1 MIYSS
6 INIGNTCFL
15 PPGKKIPRQT
25 FHRQIQTEVP
35 EHLRQ
40 KMGRLAFFH
49 ITIFVHAFTGDRKK
63 EDTMKKQSL
72 FKQFFTYVS
81 LNICGM
87 IGLSCYILA
96 DTFFVANGLGKNGL
110 TALNLAIPVYSIV
123 HGCGLMLGMGGAT
136 KYSIFRGQGNNGK
149 ANQTFSSVFVCAC
162 MLAFLFV
169 LAGLFLSQPLTLLL
183 GADRDVFSMT
193 YTYLMVILLF
203 ASAFMLNDIFICFVR
218 NDGNPGLSMAAML
231 TGSFSNIIL
240 DYVFIFPLN
249 MGILG
254 AVLATGIAPLISMC
268 ILSVHGI
275 RKRNH
280 FHWIK
285 HRFSVR
291 LMINIL
297 SLGIPSLV
305 TEVASAIVMIAFN
318 SILLSLCGNTGVAAY
333 GVIAN
338 LSLVV
343 SSIFTGIA
351 QGTQPITS
359 RAYGR
364 SDRRT
369 MIKALQYAVCCSLVL
384 SVLVYLLFFFGAEMI
399 TAVFNKEQDVS
410 LQNIAVSGLKIYFTA
425 IPFAGFNIILS
436 THFTATEKALPAHV
450 ISLTRA
456 LFIIVPAAFLLSY
469 AFGMTGVWLSY
480 PATEVIVCL
489 IGIGLL
495 LPAVKNFAW
504 K

>member
-1 MIYSS
+1 MIYSI

-15 PPGKKIPRQT
+15 PPGKKIPRQA
-25 FHRQIQTEVP
+25 FHRQVQTEVP
-35 EHLRQ
+35 ERFRQ

-49 ITIFVHAFTGDRKK
+49 LTVLVRNFAGAGKK

-72 FKQFFTYVS
+72 FKQFLTYVS

-96 DTFFVANGLGKNGL
+96 DTFFVSNGLGTSGL

-136 KYSIFRGQGNNGK
+136 KYSIFRGQADSEN
-149 ANQTFSSVFVCAC
+149 ANRTFSAVLFFTSV
-162 MLAFLFV
+162 LAFLFV
-169 LAGLFLSQPLTLLL
+169 LAGLFLSRPLTVLL
-183 GADRDVFSMT
+183 GADNNVFSMT
-193 YTYLMVILLF
+193 LTYLTVILLF
-203 ASAFMLNDIFICFVR
+203 APAFMLNDVFICFVR
-218 NDGNPGLSMAAML
+218 NDGNPALSMAAML

-240 DYVFIFPLN
+240 DYIFIFPLN

-254 AVLATGIAPLISMC
+254 AVLATGIAPLISMS

-275 RKRNH
+275 RKKHH
-280 FHWIK
+280 FHWIR
-285 HRFSVR
+285 HRISVR
-291 LMINIL
+291 LMANIL

-305 TEVASAIVMIAFN
+305 TEIASAIVMIAFN

-343 SSIFTGIA
+343 TSIYTGIA

-364 SDRRT
+364 GDRNT
-369 MIKALQYAVCCSLVL
+369 MKRALQYAVCCSLAISAL
-384 SVLVYLLFFFGAEMI
+384 IYLLFFFGAEAI
-399 TAVFNKEQDVS
+399 TSVLNSERDIS
-410 LQNIAVSGLKIYFTA
+410 LQYIAVSGLKIYFTA

-436 THFTATEKALPAHV
+436 TYFTTIEKTLPAQV
-450 ISLTRA
+450 ISLARA
-456 LFIIVPAAFLLSY
+456 LFVILPAVFLLSS
-469 AFGMTGVWLSY
+469 AFGVTGVWLSY
-480 PATEVIVCL
+480 PVTEAVVCL
-489 IGIGLL
+489 AGVWLQQKGI
-495 LPAVKNFAW
+495 
-504 K
+504 

>member
-1 MIYSS
+1 M
-6 INIGNTCFL
+6 
-15 PPGKKIPRQT
+15 
-25 FHRQIQTEVP
+25 
-35 EHLRQ
+35 
-40 KMGRLAFFH
+40 
-49 ITIFVHAFTGDRKK
+49 RKR
-63 EDTMKKQSL
+63 MKKTDTIL
-72 FKQFFTYVS
+72 TEFMKYVS

-87 IGLSCYILA
+87 LGLSCYILA
-96 DTFFVANGLGKNGL
+96 DTFFVANGLGTNGL

-136 KYSIFRGQGNNGK
+136 KYSIFHGQGNKEK
-149 ANQTFSSVFVCAC
+149 ADQTFSSVLVCTC

-169 LAGLFLSQPLTLLL
+169 LA
-183 GADRDVFSMT
+183 
-193 YTYLMVILLF
+193 
-203 ASAFMLNDIFICFVR
+203 
-218 NDGNPGLSMAAML
+218 
-231 TGSFSNIIL
+231 GSFSNIIL

-268 ILSVHGI
+268 MLSVHGI

-280 FHWIK
+280 FHWMR
-285 HRFSVR
+285 HRISVR
-291 LMINIL
+291 LMTNIL

-305 TEVASAIVMIAFN
+305 TEIASGIVMIVFN

-343 SSIFTGIA
+343 TSIYTGIA

-364 SDRRT
+364 SDRKT
-369 MIKALQYAVCCSLVL
+369 MIKTLQYAVCCSLVV
-384 SVLVYLLFFFGAEMI
+384 SVLVYLLFFLGAEMI
-399 TAVFNKEQDVS
+399 TAVFNKERDVS

-436 THFTATEKALPAHV
+436 THFTATEKALPAQV
-450 ISLTRA
+450 ISLARA
-456 LFIIVPAAFLLSY
+456 LFVILPTAFLLSS
-469 AFGMTGVWLSY
+469 AFGVTGVWLTY
-480 PATEVIVCL
+480 PVTEAVVCL
-489 IGIGLL
+489 TGVGLMV
-495 LPAVKNFAW
+495 ADAKNSAP